1 MTLSRKILTTLAVL
15 LAALPLTSASAYAGS
30 ISVDKT
36 RQHLTA
42 DHARLKPGAAPA
54 VASTS
59 PTLAVTIL
67 GSGAIISKPAG
78 IACPA

>member
-42 DHARLKPGAAPA
+42 DHARLKSG
-54 VASTS
+54 ASTCGCFYVANVDGGH
-59 PTLAVTIL
+59 PW
-67 GSGAIISKPAG
+67 KRRHHK
-78 IACPA
+78 